1 MTLRPL
7 PRSRLDGLIPSLV
20 QGHALVALVA
30 GTGDD
35 RWAADAAWA
44 VARAALTGGRR
55 VALVDLWMAEP
66 QLSHRA
72 GISPDAP
79 GIVDVFERNA
89 ELTTAAQDVG
99 GVFFIPTGSRSEAPE
114 FVLAHPRWK
123 KLHAGFKAEGAL
135 LLVYLSAGSL
145 ASLSV
150 IPDAVIVLAPAG
162 FDLTSPLARDV
173 QAAQVDGAMLLGVVR
188 DRWTPPPMPVP
199 LEERIPGEL
208 PPEPPRPSARRWI
221 ALGAG
226 AVVVLGAATGAWLV
240 WRGLGAAAPAAPA
253 AADQADAREPAA
265 APAAPP
271 EPAPDEP
278 VTPTGPADTLAYAVQ
293 LAAYA
298 NVVNALAH
306 ADELA
311 AAGTP
316 ALVAPVTPGG
326 SRVVWYRVFVGGWP
340 DRAAAAA
347 GRDSLWMLGL
357 ARRGEGEVVRA
368 PLILALG
375 GSEDAAALRRRG
387 IPAMAVGRGL
397 VVGAFESAE
406 QAAPALQQLSRAG
419 IPADLVPRLE
429 RTP

>member
-35 RWAADAAWA
+35 RWAAEAAWA

-66 QLSHRA
+66 QLSHHA
-72 GISPDAP
+72 GVAPDAP
-79 GIVDVFERNA
+79 GIVDVFERNT

-135 LLVYLSAGSL
+135 LLVYLSAGAL

-150 IPDAVIVLAPAG
+150 IPDAVIVLAPGG
-162 FDLTSPLARDV
+162 FDLASPLGRDV

-188 DRWTPPPMPVP
+188 ERWTPPPMPVP

-208 PPEPPRPSARRWI
+208 PHHAPRPSTGRWI
-221 ALGAG
+221 AIGVGAL
-226 AVVVLGAATGAWLV
+226 VVLGAATAAWLM
-240 WRGLGAAAPAAPA
+240 WRGRGAAAPTTPAAAGPATAQEAAAPAAP
-253 AADQADAREPAA
+253 
-265 APAAPP
+265 
-271 EPAPDEP
+271 DEP
-278 VTPTGPADTLAYAVQ
+278 LAPSGPTDTLAFSVQ
-293 LAAYA
+293 LAAYT

-326 SRVVWYRVFVGGWP
+326 SRAVWYRVFAGGWT
-340 DRAAAAA
+340 DRASAAA

-368 PLILALG
+368 PLVLALG

-387 IPAMAVGRGL
+387 IPATAVGPDL
-397 VVGAFESAE
+397 VIGAFENAE

-419 IPADLVPRLE
+419 IPAELVPRLE

>member
-150 IPDAVIVLAPAG
+150 IPDAVIVLAPGG

-208 PPEPPRPSARRWI
+208 PPEPRRPSAGRWI
-221 ALGAG
+221 AVGAG
-226 AVVVLGAATGAWLV
+226 AVVVLAGATGAWLK
-240 WRGLGAAAPAAPA
+240 WRGRGAAPTAAPA
-253 AADQADAREPAA
+253 AAQAAAGEPAA
-265 APAAPP
+265 SA
-271 EPAPDEP
+271 EPVADEP
-278 VTPTGPADTLAYAVQ
+278 IGASGPVDTLAFTVQ

-306 ADELA
+306 ADELT

-316 ALVAPVTPGG
+316 ALVAPVTPAG
-326 SRVVWYRVFVGGWP
+326 SRVVWYRVFAGGWT

-347 GRDSLWMLGL
+347 GRDSLWMRGL

-368 PLILALG
+368 PLVLALG
-375 GSEDAAALRRRG
+375 GSQDATALRRQG
-387 IPAMAVGRGL
+387 FPATAHGQGL
-397 VVGAFESAE
+397 VIGAFETAE
-406 QAAPALQQLSRAG
+406 QAAPAVQQLSRAG
-419 IPADLVPRLE
+419 IPASLVPRLE

>member
-1 MTLRPL
+1 VTLRPL

-44 VARAALTGGRR
+44 VARAAQAGGRR
-55 VALVDLWMAEP
+55 VALVDLWMSEP

-72 GISPDAP
+72 GIAPDAP

-89 ELTTAAQDVG
+89 ELSAAAQDVS
-99 GVFFIPTGSRSEAPE
+99 GVYFIPVGSRSEAPE

-135 LLVYLSAGSL
+135 LLTYLSAGSL
-145 ASLSV
+145 ASLSA
-150 IPDAVIVLAPAG
+150 IPDAVIVLAPGG
-162 FDLTSPLARDV
+162 FDLASPLARDV

-188 DRWTPPPMPVP
+188 DRWTPPPMAMPV
-199 LEERIPGEL
+199 EEDIPGA
-208 PPEPPRPSARRWI
+208 PSHPAPHRSRSRVI
-221 ALGAG
+221 PVTVGLLVVLAG
-226 AVVVLGAATGAWLV
+226 AAGAWMLL
-240 WRGLGAAAPAAPA
+240 RGRAASPPVESTEAP
-253 AADQADAREPAA
+253 
-265 APAAPP
+265 APP
-271 EPAPDEP
+271 EAATTSASAVAPEP
-278 VTPTGPADTLAYAVQ
+278 DAAVAPSTPPDTLEWAIQ

-298 NVVNALAH
+298 KVANALVH

-311 AAGTP
+311 AAGER

-326 SRVVWYRVFVGGWP
+326 SRVVWYRVFAGGWP
-340 DRAAAAA
+340 ARAAAAA
-347 GRDSLWMLGL
+347 GRDSLWIRGL

-368 PLILALG
+368 PLVIALG

-387 IPAMAVGRGL
+387 FPATAGGRGL
-397 VVGAFESAE
+397 VIGPFESAE
-406 QAAPALQQLSRAG
+406 QAAPMMEQLTRAG
-419 IPADLVPRLE
+419 VPAQIVPRVE

>member
-1 MTLRPL
+1 VTLRPL

-44 VARAALTGGRR
+44 VARAALLGGRR
-55 VALVDLWMAEP
+55 VALVDLWMTEP

-72 GISPDAP
+72 GVAPDAP

-135 LLVYLSAGSL
+135 LLVYLSAGAL

-150 IPDAVIVLAPAG
+150 IPDAVIVLAPGG

-199 LEERIPGEL
+199 LEERIPGEF
-208 PPEPPRPSARRWI
+208 PREAPRPSAGRWI
-221 ALGAG
+221 ALAVG
-226 AVVVLGAATGAWLV
+226 AVVVLAAATGGWLM
-240 WRGLGAAAPAAPA
+240 WRSRGAAAPATPPA
-253 AADQADAREPAA
+253 VGEAATGEPLAT
-265 APAAPP
+265 PAPP
-271 EPAPDEP
+271 ADPGPDERVAPSGP
-278 VTPTGPADTLAYAVQ
+278 VDTLAFTVQ

-298 NVVNALAH
+298 NVVNALSH

-326 SRVVWYRVFVGGWP
+326 SRVVWYRVFAGGWP
-340 DRAAAAA
+340 DRASAAA
-347 GRDSLWMLGL
+347 GRDSLWMRGL

-368 PLILALG
+368 PLVLALG

-387 IPAMAVGRGL
+387 IPAMAGGRGL
-397 VVGAFESAE
+397 VIGAFESAE
-406 QAAPALQQLSRAG
+406 QAAPAMQQLSRAG
-419 IPADLVPRLE
+419 IPADLVPRVE

>member
-1 MTLRPL
+1 VTLRPL

-66 QLSHRA
+66 QLSHHA
-72 GISPDAP
+72 GVAPDAP
-79 GIVDVFERNA
+79 GIVDVFARNA

-123 KLHAGFKAEGAL
+123 KLHAGFKAGAL

-145 ASLSV
+145 ASPV
-150 IPDAVIVLAPAG
+150 GDPRRGHRARPGGVRY
-162 FDLTSPLARDV
+162 DLPLARDV

-188 DRWTPPPMPVP
+188 DRWTRRRCRCPS
-199 LEERIPGEL
+199 RSASGEL
-208 PPEPPRPSARRWI
+208 PEAAAAVGWLMDRPWRRRRRRR
-221 ALGAG
+221 AG
-226 AVVVLGAATGAWLV
+226 RDGRLAVVAG
-240 WRGLGAAAPAAPA
+240 RGAAAPTTPAAVDQAAAGSLAAPG
-253 AADQADAREPAA
+253 
-265 APAAPP
+265 PP

-278 VTPTGPADTLAYAVQ
+278 GTASGPADTLAYAVQ

-311 AAGTP
+311 AAGTA

-326 SRVVWYRVFVGGWP
+326 SRVVWYRVFAGGWP
-340 DRAAAAA
+340 DRASAAA

-368 PLILALG
+368 PLVLALR
-375 GSEDAAALRRRG
+375 GSEDATALRRRG
-387 IPAMAVGRGL
+387 IPAMAVGQGL
-397 VVGAFESAE
+397 VIGAFESAE